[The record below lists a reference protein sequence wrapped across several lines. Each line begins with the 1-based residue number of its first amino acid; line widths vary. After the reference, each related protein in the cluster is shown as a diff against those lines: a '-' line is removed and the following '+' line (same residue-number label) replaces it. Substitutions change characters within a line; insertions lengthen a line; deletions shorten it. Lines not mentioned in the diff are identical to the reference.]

1 MEYKEAWAVD
11 IARIE
16 RFFLSRENA
25 ERGNVESWDAESVDA
40 EHGAAKHGD
49 AESGGEVLIRCGAC
63 KVKLSPLPLHPV
75 GPVAVPRTLV
85 EISGPD
91 GDAGELYRRFFLH
104 FISAGG

>member
-25 ERGNVESWDAESVDA
+25 ERGNVEPGDEEPGDADC
-40 EHGAAKHGD
+40 GNAKPGD

>member
-16 RFFLSRENA
+16 RFFLSLENA
-25 ERGNVESWDAESVDA
+25 ERGNAE
-40 EHGAAKHGD
+40 E
-49 AESGGEVLIRCGAC
+49 EGGSLIRCGAC
-63 KVKLSPLPLHPV
+63 SVKLSPLPQHPV

-91 GDAGELYRRFFLH
+91 AAAGELYRRFFLR